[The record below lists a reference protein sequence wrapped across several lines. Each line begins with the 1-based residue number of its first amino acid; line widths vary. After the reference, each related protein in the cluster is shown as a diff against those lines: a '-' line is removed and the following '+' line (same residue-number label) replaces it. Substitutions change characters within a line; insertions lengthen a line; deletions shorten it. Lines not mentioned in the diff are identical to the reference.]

1 MVINVH
7 AGHNP
12 DGKVACGACGILKE
26 STQARK
32 VKDIVIKK
40 LRAKGHTVYD
50 CTVNDGKSQTDVL
63 KKIAAK
69 CNAHTVD
76 LDVSIHFNSG
86 AHDEKGNGRTTGTE
100 VWTVP
105 NSRTAKYAS
114 RVEKEIAGLG
124 FKSRGV
130 KTTKDLYILNHTKA
144 PAMLV
149 ECCFVDDADDAKL
162 YNKTKMANAIV
173 KGIIG
178 E

>member
-69 CNAHTVD
+69 CNAHTVNP
-76 LDVSIHFNSG
+76 DVSIPFNSG
-86 AHDEKGNGRTTGTE
+86 AH
-100 VWTVP
+100 V
-105 NSRTAKYAS
+105 
-114 RVEKEIAGLG
+114 
-124 FKSRGV
+124 
-130 KTTKDLYILNHTKA
+130 
-144 PAMLV
+144 
-149 ECCFVDDADDAKL
+149 
-162 YNKTKMANAIV
+162 
-173 KGIIG
+173 
-178 E
+178 